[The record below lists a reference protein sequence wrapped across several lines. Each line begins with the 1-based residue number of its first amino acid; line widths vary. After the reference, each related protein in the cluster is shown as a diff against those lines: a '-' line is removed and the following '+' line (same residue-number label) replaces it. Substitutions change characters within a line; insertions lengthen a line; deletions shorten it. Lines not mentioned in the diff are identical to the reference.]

1 MKKVIVLLMS
11 LFLLTGCL
19 EEEKLDKI
27 AYTTYYPLEFATNYM
42 YKDFATVKSIY
53 PNGIDTSKYTL
64 TDKQKSIY
72 ASSDMF
78 VYAGVTDEVKLAAE
92 FLNTNQNI
100 SIIDGTKGLSYS
112 SEVCE
117 LWLDP
122 SNYLMIARNIKST
135 LIDYANNVYDEEKI
149 DKLYD
154 GKDIISGSSILREGE
169 SYYSWWAREWA
180 GVDPQTGEEQ
190 WVLNTQ
196 NKDGSLNKELTKNP
210 GEAQRIIIGTPDP
223 KLTGG
228 WRNSLSWKGLEFNAL
243 FSFSLGGKL
252 LDDACLTYTDTDGEN
267 AYYAIGKQ
275 QLNRWQKPGDI
286 TDVPRRINN
295 YTYARYSSDRH
306 MHTNNYL
313 RLKSVSLSYSLPKQ
327 WLNPLNINNL
337 RVFVSGSNLLTFQS
351 YDNVDPEQPINGNVN
366 FAFPA
371 MKSVSFGTGTI
382 TITYKHRNNYE
393 T

>member
-11 LFLLTGCL
+11 LLLLTGCL

-154 GKDIISGSSILREGE
+154 ELKIKISEIDVDLTMMGKNASKKNILVTNDSFNFLSKYNINVISIKEGDTKSINDAKKLINSGEIKYAYVLRGNTL
-169 SYYSWWAREWA
+169 S
-180 GVDPQTGEEQ
+180 EEIE
-190 WVLNTQ
+190 TFI
-196 NKDGSLNKELTKNP
+196 KNY
-210 GEAQRIIIGTPDP
+210 
-223 KLTGG
+223 
-228 WRNSLSWKGLEFNAL
+228 NLEKIEID
-243 FSFSLGGKL
+243 SM
-252 LDDACLTYTDTDGEN
+252 YT
-267 AYYAIGKQ
+267 
-275 QLNRWQKPGDI
+275 I
-286 TDVPRRINN
+286 TDEDKNN
-295 YTYARYSSDRH
+295 G
-306 MHTNNYL
+306 NNYL
-313 RLKSVSLSYSLPKQ
+313 SIMTE
-327 WLNPLNINNL
+327 NINKFKTEL
-337 RVFVSGSNLLTFQS
+337 FR
-351 YDNVDPEQPINGNVN
+351 
-366 FAFPA
+366 
-371 MKSVSFGTGTI
+371 
-382 TITYKHRNNYE
+382 
-393 T
+393 

>member
-1 MKKVIVLLMS
+1 MKKIIVLLMG

-154 GKDIISGSSILREGE
+154 ELKIKISEIDVDLTMMGKNASKKNILVTNDSFNFLSKYNINVISIKEGDTKSINDAKKLINSGEIKYAYVLRGNTL
-169 SYYSWWAREWA
+169 S
-180 GVDPQTGEEQ
+180 EEIE
-190 WVLNTQ
+190 TFI
-196 NKDGSLNKELTKNP
+196 KNY
-210 GEAQRIIIGTPDP
+210 
-223 KLTGG
+223 
-228 WRNSLSWKGLEFNAL
+228 NLEKIEID
-243 FSFSLGGKL
+243 SM
-252 LDDACLTYTDTDGEN
+252 YT
-267 AYYAIGKQ
+267 
-275 QLNRWQKPGDI
+275 I
-286 TDVPRRINN
+286 TDEDKNN
-295 YTYARYSSDRH
+295 G
-306 MHTNNYL
+306 NNYL
-313 RLKSVSLSYSLPKQ
+313 SIMTE
-327 WLNPLNINNL
+327 NINKFKTEL
-337 RVFVSGSNLLTFQS
+337 FR
-351 YDNVDPEQPINGNVN
+351 
-366 FAFPA
+366 
-371 MKSVSFGTGTI
+371 
-382 TITYKHRNNYE
+382 
-393 T
+393 

>member
-72 ASSDMF
+72 AASDMF

-122 SNYLMIARNIKST
+122 SNYLMISRNIKST

-154 GKDIISGSSILREGE
+154 ELKIKISEIDVDLTMMGKNASKKNILVTNDSFNFLSKYNINVISIKEGDTKSINDAKKLINSGEIKYAYVLRGNTL
-169 SYYSWWAREWA
+169 S
-180 GVDPQTGEEQ
+180 EEIE
-190 WVLNTQ
+190 TFI
-196 NKDGSLNKELTKNP
+196 KNY
-210 GEAQRIIIGTPDP
+210 
-223 KLTGG
+223 
-228 WRNSLSWKGLEFNAL
+228 NLEKIEID
-243 FSFSLGGKL
+243 SM
-252 LDDACLTYTDTDGEN
+252 YT
-267 AYYAIGKQ
+267 
-275 QLNRWQKPGDI
+275 I
-286 TDVPRRINN
+286 TDEDKNN
-295 YTYARYSSDRH
+295 G
-306 MHTNNYL
+306 NNYL
-313 RLKSVSLSYSLPKQ
+313 SIMTE
-327 WLNPLNINNL
+327 NINKFKTEL
-337 RVFVSGSNLLTFQS
+337 FR
-351 YDNVDPEQPINGNVN
+351 
-366 FAFPA
+366 
-371 MKSVSFGTGTI
+371 
-382 TITYKHRNNYE
+382 
-393 T
+393 

>member
-72 ASSDMF
+72 AASDMF

-135 LIDYANNVYDEEKI
+135 LIDYANTVYDEEKI

-154 GKDIISGSSILREGE
+154 ELKIKISEIDVDLTMMGKNASKKNILVTNDSFNFLSKYNINVISIKEGDTKSINDAKKLINSGEIKYAYVLRGNTL
-169 SYYSWWAREWA
+169 S
-180 GVDPQTGEEQ
+180 EEIE
-190 WVLNTQ
+190 TFI
-196 NKDGSLNKELTKNP
+196 KNY
-210 GEAQRIIIGTPDP
+210 
-223 KLTGG
+223 
-228 WRNSLSWKGLEFNAL
+228 NLEKIEID
-243 FSFSLGGKL
+243 SM
-252 LDDACLTYTDTDGEN
+252 YT
-267 AYYAIGKQ
+267 
-275 QLNRWQKPGDI
+275 I
-286 TDVPRRINN
+286 TDEDKNN
-295 YTYARYSSDRH
+295 G
-306 MHTNNYL
+306 NNYL
-313 RLKSVSLSYSLPKQ
+313 SIMTE
-327 WLNPLNINNL
+327 NINKFKTEL
-337 RVFVSGSNLLTFQS
+337 FR
-351 YDNVDPEQPINGNVN
+351 
-366 FAFPA
+366 
-371 MKSVSFGTGTI
+371 
-382 TITYKHRNNYE
+382 
-393 T
+393 

>member
-78 VYAGVTDEVKLAAE
+78 VYAGLTDEVKLAAE

-154 GKDIISGSSILREGE
+154 ELKIKISEIDVDLTMMGKNASKKNILVTNDSFNFLSKYNINVISIKEGDTKSINDAKKLINSGEIKYAYVLRGNTL
-169 SYYSWWAREWA
+169 S
-180 GVDPQTGEEQ
+180 EEIE
-190 WVLNTQ
+190 TFI
-196 NKDGSLNKELTKNP
+196 KNY
-210 GEAQRIIIGTPDP
+210 
-223 KLTGG
+223 
-228 WRNSLSWKGLEFNAL
+228 NLEKIEID
-243 FSFSLGGKL
+243 SM
-252 LDDACLTYTDTDGEN
+252 YT
-267 AYYAIGKQ
+267 
-275 QLNRWQKPGDI
+275 I
-286 TDVPRRINN
+286 TDEDKNN
-295 YTYARYSSDRH
+295 G
-306 MHTNNYL
+306 NNYL
-313 RLKSVSLSYSLPKQ
+313 SIMTE
-327 WLNPLNINNL
+327 NINKFKTEL
-337 RVFVSGSNLLTFQS
+337 FR
-351 YDNVDPEQPINGNVN
+351 
-366 FAFPA
+366 
-371 MKSVSFGTGTI
+371 
-382 TITYKHRNNYE
+382 
-393 T
+393 

>member
-154 GKDIISGSSILREGE
+154 ELKIKISEIDVDLTMMGKNASNKNILVTNDSFNFLSKYNINVISIKEGDTKSINEAKKLINSGEIKYAYVLRG
-169 SYYSWWAREWA
+169 
-180 GVDPQTGEEQ
+180 
-190 WVLNTQ
+190 NTLSQ
-196 NKDGSLNKELTKNP
+196 EIETFIKNY
-210 GEAQRIIIGTPDP
+210 
-223 KLTGG
+223 
-228 WRNSLSWKGLEFNAL
+228 NLEKIEID
-243 FSFSLGGKL
+243 SM
-252 LDDACLTYTDTDGEN
+252 YT
-267 AYYAIGKQ
+267 
-275 QLNRWQKPGDI
+275 I
-286 TDVPRRINN
+286 TDEDKNN
-295 YTYARYSSDRH
+295 GND
-306 MHTNNYL
+306 YL
-313 RLKSVSLSYSLPKQ
+313 SIMTE
-327 WLNPLNINNL
+327 NINKFKTEL
-337 RVFVSGSNLLTFQS
+337 FR
-351 YDNVDPEQPINGNVN
+351 
-366 FAFPA
+366 
-371 MKSVSFGTGTI
+371 
-382 TITYKHRNNYE
+382 
-393 T
+393 

>member
-154 GKDIISGSSILREGE
+154 ELKIKISEIDVDLTMMGKNASKKNILVTNDSFNFLSKYNINVISIKEGDTKSINDAKKLINSGEIKYAYVLRGNTL
-169 SYYSWWAREWA
+169 S
-180 GVDPQTGEEQ
+180 EEIE
-190 WVLNTQ
+190 TFI
-196 NKDGSLNKELTKNP
+196 KNY
-210 GEAQRIIIGTPDP
+210 
-223 KLTGG
+223 
-228 WRNSLSWKGLEFNAL
+228 NLEMIEID
-243 FSFSLGGKL
+243 SM
-252 LDDACLTYTDTDGEN
+252 YT
-267 AYYAIGKQ
+267 
-275 QLNRWQKPGDI
+275 I
-286 TDVPRRINN
+286 TDEDKNN
-295 YTYARYSSDRH
+295 G
-306 MHTNNYL
+306 NNYL
-313 RLKSVSLSYSLPKQ
+313 SIMTE
-327 WLNPLNINNL
+327 NINKFKTEL
-337 RVFVSGSNLLTFQS
+337 FR
-351 YDNVDPEQPINGNVN
+351 
-366 FAFPA
+366 
-371 MKSVSFGTGTI
+371 
-382 TITYKHRNNYE
+382 
-393 T
+393 

>member
-42 YKDFATVKSIY
+42 YKDFAPVKSIY

-154 GKDIISGSSILREGE
+154 ELKIKISEIDVDLTMMGKNASNKNILVTNDSFNFLSKYNINVISIKEGDTKSINDAKKLINSGEIKYAYVLRG
-169 SYYSWWAREWA
+169 
-180 GVDPQTGEEQ
+180 
-190 WVLNTQ
+190 NTLSQ
-196 NKDGSLNKELTKNP
+196 EIETFIKNY
-210 GEAQRIIIGTPDP
+210 
-223 KLTGG
+223 
-228 WRNSLSWKGLEFNAL
+228 NLEKIEID
-243 FSFSLGGKL
+243 SM
-252 LDDACLTYTDTDGEN
+252 YT
-267 AYYAIGKQ
+267 
-275 QLNRWQKPGDI
+275 I
-286 TDVPRRINN
+286 TDEDKNN
-295 YTYARYSSDRH
+295 GND
-306 MHTNNYL
+306 YL
-313 RLKSVSLSYSLPKQ
+313 SIMTE
-327 WLNPLNINNL
+327 NINKFKTEL
-337 RVFVSGSNLLTFQS
+337 FR
-351 YDNVDPEQPINGNVN
+351 
-366 FAFPA
+366 
-371 MKSVSFGTGTI
+371 
-382 TITYKHRNNYE
+382 
-393 T
+393 

>member
-72 ASSDMF
+72 AASDMF

-154 GKDIISGSSILREGE
+154 ELKIKISEIDVDLTMMGKNASKKNILVTNDSFNFLSKYNINVISIKEGDTKSINDAKKLINSGEIKYAYVLRE
-169 SYYSWWAREWA
+169 
-180 GVDPQTGEEQ
+180 
-190 WVLNTQ
+190 NTLSQ
-196 NKDGSLNKELTKNP
+196 EIETFIKNY
-210 GEAQRIIIGTPDP
+210 
-223 KLTGG
+223 
-228 WRNSLSWKGLEFNAL
+228 NLEKIEID
-243 FSFSLGGKL
+243 SM
-252 LDDACLTYTDTDGEN
+252 YT
-267 AYYAIGKQ
+267 
-275 QLNRWQKPGDI
+275 I
-286 TDVPRRINN
+286 TDEDKNN
-295 YTYARYSSDRH
+295 GND
-306 MHTNNYL
+306 YL
-313 RLKSVSLSYSLPKQ
+313 SIMTE
-327 WLNPLNINNL
+327 NINKFKTEL
-337 RVFVSGSNLLTFQS
+337 FR
-351 YDNVDPEQPINGNVN
+351 
-366 FAFPA
+366 
-371 MKSVSFGTGTI
+371 
-382 TITYKHRNNYE
+382 
-393 T
+393 

>member
-72 ASSDMF
+72 AASDMF

-154 GKDIISGSSILREGE
+154 ELKIKISEIDVDLTMMGKNASKKNILVTNDSFNFLSKYNINVISIKEGDTKSINDAKKLINSGEIKYAYVLRG
-169 SYYSWWAREWA
+169 
-180 GVDPQTGEEQ
+180 
-190 WVLNTQ
+190 NTLSQ
-196 NKDGSLNKELTKNP
+196 EIETFIKNY
-210 GEAQRIIIGTPDP
+210 
-223 KLTGG
+223 
-228 WRNSLSWKGLEFNAL
+228 NLEKIEID
-243 FSFSLGGKL
+243 SM
-252 LDDACLTYTDTDGEN
+252 YT
-267 AYYAIGKQ
+267 
-275 QLNRWQKPGDI
+275 I
-286 TDVPRRINN
+286 TDEDKNN
-295 YTYARYSSDRH
+295 GND
-306 MHTNNYL
+306 YL
-313 RLKSVSLSYSLPKQ
+313 SIMTE
-327 WLNPLNINNL
+327 NINKFKTEL
-337 RVFVSGSNLLTFQS
+337 FR
-351 YDNVDPEQPINGNVN
+351 
-366 FAFPA
+366 
-371 MKSVSFGTGTI
+371 
-382 TITYKHRNNYE
+382 
-393 T
+393 

>member
-154 GKDIISGSSILREGE
+154 ELKIKISEIDVDLTMMGKNASNKNILVTNESFNFLSKYNINVISIKEGDTKSINDAKKLINSGEIKYAYVLRG
-169 SYYSWWAREWA
+169 
-180 GVDPQTGEEQ
+180 
-190 WVLNTQ
+190 NTLSQ
-196 NKDGSLNKELTKNP
+196 EIETFIKNY
-210 GEAQRIIIGTPDP
+210 
-223 KLTGG
+223 
-228 WRNSLSWKGLEFNAL
+228 NLEKIEID
-243 FSFSLGGKL
+243 SM
-252 LDDACLTYTDTDGEN
+252 YT
-267 AYYAIGKQ
+267 
-275 QLNRWQKPGDI
+275 I
-286 TDVPRRINN
+286 TDEDKNN
-295 YTYARYSSDRH
+295 GND
-306 MHTNNYL
+306 YL
-313 RLKSVSLSYSLPKQ
+313 SIMTE
-327 WLNPLNINNL
+327 NINKFKTEL
-337 RVFVSGSNLLTFQS
+337 FR
-351 YDNVDPEQPINGNVN
+351 
-366 FAFPA
+366 
-371 MKSVSFGTGTI
+371 
-382 TITYKHRNNYE
+382 
-393 T
+393 

>member
-72 ASSDMF
+72 AASDMF

-154 GKDIISGSSILREGE
+154 ELKIKISEIDVDLTMMGKNASKKNILVTNDSFNFLSKYNINVISIKEGDTKSINDAKKLINSGEIKYAYVLRE
-169 SYYSWWAREWA
+169 
-180 GVDPQTGEEQ
+180 
-190 WVLNTQ
+190 NTLSQ
-196 NKDGSLNKELTKNP
+196 EIETFIKNY
-210 GEAQRIIIGTPDP
+210 
-223 KLTGG
+223 
-228 WRNSLSWKGLEFNAL
+228 NLEKIEID
-243 FSFSLGGKL
+243 SM
-252 LDDACLTYTDTDGEN
+252 YT
-267 AYYAIGKQ
+267 
-275 QLNRWQKPGDI
+275 I
-286 TDVPRRINN
+286 TDEDKNN
-295 YTYARYSSDRH
+295 SND
-306 MHTNNYL
+306 YL
-313 RLKSVSLSYSLPKQ
+313 SIMTE
-327 WLNPLNINNL
+327 NINKFKTEL
-337 RVFVSGSNLLTFQS
+337 FR
-351 YDNVDPEQPINGNVN
+351 
-366 FAFPA
+366 
-371 MKSVSFGTGTI
+371 
-382 TITYKHRNNYE
+382 
-393 T
+393 

>member
-154 GKDIISGSSILREGE
+154 ELKIKISEIDVDLTMMGKNASKKNILVTSDSFGFLSKYNINVISIKEGDTKSINEAKKLINSGEIKYAYVLRGNTL
-169 SYYSWWAREWA
+169 S
-180 GVDPQTGEEQ
+180 EEIE
-190 WVLNTQ
+190 TFI
-196 NKDGSLNKELTKNP
+196 KNY
-210 GEAQRIIIGTPDP
+210 
-223 KLTGG
+223 
-228 WRNSLSWKGLEFNAL
+228 NLEKIEID
-243 FSFSLGGKL
+243 SM
-252 LDDACLTYTDTDGEN
+252 YT
-267 AYYAIGKQ
+267 
-275 QLNRWQKPGDI
+275 I
-286 TDVPRRINN
+286 TDEDKNN
-295 YTYARYSSDRH
+295 GND
-306 MHTNNYL
+306 YL
-313 RLKSVSLSYSLPKQ
+313 SIMTE
-327 WLNPLNINNL
+327 NINKFKTEL
-337 RVFVSGSNLLTFQS
+337 FR
-351 YDNVDPEQPINGNVN
+351 
-366 FAFPA
+366 
-371 MKSVSFGTGTI
+371 
-382 TITYKHRNNYE
+382 
-393 T
+393 

>member
-154 GKDIISGSSILREGE
+154 ELKIKISEIDVDLTMMGKNASKKNILVTNDSFNFLSKYNINVISIKEGDTKSINEAKKLINSGEIKYAYVLRG
-169 SYYSWWAREWA
+169 
-180 GVDPQTGEEQ
+180 
-190 WVLNTQ
+190 NTLSQ
-196 NKDGSLNKELTKNP
+196 EIETFIKNY
-210 GEAQRIIIGTPDP
+210 
-223 KLTGG
+223 
-228 WRNSLSWKGLEFNAL
+228 NLEKIEID
-243 FSFSLGGKL
+243 SM
-252 LDDACLTYTDTDGEN
+252 YT
-267 AYYAIGKQ
+267 
-275 QLNRWQKPGDI
+275 I
-286 TDVPRRINN
+286 TDEDKNN
-295 YTYARYSSDRH
+295 G
-306 MHTNNYL
+306 NNYL
-313 RLKSVSLSYSLPKQ
+313 SIMTE
-327 WLNPLNINNL
+327 NINKFKTEL
-337 RVFVSGSNLLTFQS
+337 FR
-351 YDNVDPEQPINGNVN
+351 
-366 FAFPA
+366 
-371 MKSVSFGTGTI
+371 
-382 TITYKHRNNYE
+382 
-393 T
+393 

>member
-154 GKDIISGSSILREGE
+154 ELKIKISEIDVDLTMMGKNASKKNILVTNDSFNFLSKYNINVISIKEGDTKSINDAKKLINSGVIKYAYVLRGNTL
-169 SYYSWWAREWA
+169 S
-180 GVDPQTGEEQ
+180 EEIE
-190 WVLNTQ
+190 TFI
-196 NKDGSLNKELTKNP
+196 KNY
-210 GEAQRIIIGTPDP
+210 
-223 KLTGG
+223 
-228 WRNSLSWKGLEFNAL
+228 NLEKIEID
-243 FSFSLGGKL
+243 SM
-252 LDDACLTYTDTDGEN
+252 YT
-267 AYYAIGKQ
+267 
-275 QLNRWQKPGDI
+275 I
-286 TDVPRRINN
+286 TDEDKNN
-295 YTYARYSSDRH
+295 G
-306 MHTNNYL
+306 NNYL
-313 RLKSVSLSYSLPKQ
+313 SIMTE
-327 WLNPLNINNL
+327 NINKFKTEL
-337 RVFVSGSNLLTFQS
+337 FR
-351 YDNVDPEQPINGNVN
+351 
-366 FAFPA
+366 
-371 MKSVSFGTGTI
+371 
-382 TITYKHRNNYE
+382 
-393 T
+393 

>member
-72 ASSDMF
+72 AASDMF

-154 GKDIISGSSILREGE
+154 ELKIKISEIDVDLTMMGKNASKKNILVTNDSFNFLSKYNINVISIKEGDNKSINDAKKLINSGEIKYAYVLRG
-169 SYYSWWAREWA
+169 
-180 GVDPQTGEEQ
+180 
-190 WVLNTQ
+190 NTLSQ
-196 NKDGSLNKELTKNP
+196 EIETFIKNY
-210 GEAQRIIIGTPDP
+210 
-223 KLTGG
+223 
-228 WRNSLSWKGLEFNAL
+228 NLEKIEID
-243 FSFSLGGKL
+243 SM
-252 LDDACLTYTDTDGEN
+252 YT
-267 AYYAIGKQ
+267 
-275 QLNRWQKPGDI
+275 I
-286 TDVPRRINN
+286 TDEDKNSGN
-295 YTYARYSSDRH
+295 D
-306 MHTNNYL
+306 YL
-313 RLKSVSLSYSLPKQ
+313 SIMTE
-327 WLNPLNINNL
+327 NINKFKTEL
-337 RVFVSGSNLLTFQS
+337 FR
-351 YDNVDPEQPINGNVN
+351 
-366 FAFPA
+366 
-371 MKSVSFGTGTI
+371 
-382 TITYKHRNNYE
+382 
-393 T
+393 

>member
-72 ASSDMF
+72 AASDMF

-154 GKDIISGSSILREGE
+154 ELKIKISEIDVDLTMMGKNASNKNILVTNDSFNFLSKYNINVISIKEGDTKSINDAKKLINSGEIKYAYVLRGNTL
-169 SYYSWWAREWA
+169 S
-180 GVDPQTGEEQ
+180 EEIE
-190 WVLNTQ
+190 TFI
-196 NKDGSLNKELTKNP
+196 KNY
-210 GEAQRIIIGTPDP
+210 
-223 KLTGG
+223 
-228 WRNSLSWKGLEFNAL
+228 NLEKIEID
-243 FSFSLGGKL
+243 SM
-252 LDDACLTYTDTDGEN
+252 YT
-267 AYYAIGKQ
+267 
-275 QLNRWQKPGDI
+275 I
-286 TDVPRRINN
+286 TDEDKNN
-295 YTYARYSSDRH
+295 G
-306 MHTNNYL
+306 NNYL
-313 RLKSVSLSYSLPKQ
+313 SIMTE
-327 WLNPLNINNL
+327 NINKFKTEL
-337 RVFVSGSNLLTFQS
+337 FR
-351 YDNVDPEQPINGNVN
+351 
-366 FAFPA
+366 
-371 MKSVSFGTGTI
+371 
-382 TITYKHRNNYE
+382 
-393 T
+393 

>member
-1 MKKVIVLLMS
+1 MKKIIVLLMS

-154 GKDIISGSSILREGE
+154 ELKIKISEIDVDLTMMGKNASKKNILVTNDSFNFLSKYNINVISIKEGDTKSINDAKKLINSGEIKYAYVLRGNTL
-169 SYYSWWAREWA
+169 S
-180 GVDPQTGEEQ
+180 EEIE
-190 WVLNTQ
+190 TFI
-196 NKDGSLNKELTKNP
+196 KNY
-210 GEAQRIIIGTPDP
+210 
-223 KLTGG
+223 
-228 WRNSLSWKGLEFNAL
+228 NLEKIEID
-243 FSFSLGGKL
+243 SM
-252 LDDACLTYTDTDGEN
+252 YT
-267 AYYAIGKQ
+267 
-275 QLNRWQKPGDI
+275 I
-286 TDVPRRINN
+286 TDEDKNN
-295 YTYARYSSDRH
+295 G
-306 MHTNNYL
+306 NNYL
-313 RLKSVSLSYSLPKQ
+313 SIMTE
-327 WLNPLNINNL
+327 NINKFKTEL
-337 RVFVSGSNLLTFQS
+337 FR
-351 YDNVDPEQPINGNVN
+351 
-366 FAFPA
+366 
-371 MKSVSFGTGTI
+371 
-382 TITYKHRNNYE
+382 
-393 T
+393 

>member
-154 GKDIISGSSILREGE
+154 ELKIKISEIDVDLTMMGKNASKKNILVTNDSFDFLSKYNINVISIKEGDTKSINEAKKLINSGEIKYAYVLRG
-169 SYYSWWAREWA
+169 
-180 GVDPQTGEEQ
+180 
-190 WVLNTQ
+190 NTLSQ
-196 NKDGSLNKELTKNP
+196 EIETFIKNY
-210 GEAQRIIIGTPDP
+210 
-223 KLTGG
+223 
-228 WRNSLSWKGLEFNAL
+228 NLEKIEID
-243 FSFSLGGKL
+243 SM
-252 LDDACLTYTDTDGEN
+252 YT
-267 AYYAIGKQ
+267 
-275 QLNRWQKPGDI
+275 I
-286 TDVPRRINN
+286 TDEDKNN
-295 YTYARYSSDRH
+295 GND
-306 MHTNNYL
+306 YL
-313 RLKSVSLSYSLPKQ
+313 SIMTE
-327 WLNPLNINNL
+327 NINKFKTEL
-337 RVFVSGSNLLTFQS
+337 FR
-351 YDNVDPEQPINGNVN
+351 
-366 FAFPA
+366 
-371 MKSVSFGTGTI
+371 
-382 TITYKHRNNYE
+382 
-393 T
+393 

>member
-72 ASSDMF
+72 AASDMF

-154 GKDIISGSSILREGE
+154 ELKIKISEIDVDLTMMGKNASNKNILVTNDSFNFLSKYNINVISIKKGDTKSINDAKKLINSGEIKYAYVLRGNTL
-169 SYYSWWAREWA
+169 S
-180 GVDPQTGEEQ
+180 EEIE
-190 WVLNTQ
+190 TFI
-196 NKDGSLNKELTKNP
+196 KNY
-210 GEAQRIIIGTPDP
+210 
-223 KLTGG
+223 
-228 WRNSLSWKGLEFNAL
+228 NLEKIEID
-243 FSFSLGGKL
+243 SM
-252 LDDACLTYTDTDGEN
+252 YT
-267 AYYAIGKQ
+267 
-275 QLNRWQKPGDI
+275 I
-286 TDVPRRINN
+286 TDEDKNN
-295 YTYARYSSDRH
+295 GND
-306 MHTNNYL
+306 YL
-313 RLKSVSLSYSLPKQ
+313 SIMTE
-327 WLNPLNINNL
+327 NINKFKTEL
-337 RVFVSGSNLLTFQS
+337 FR
-351 YDNVDPEQPINGNVN
+351 
-366 FAFPA
+366 
-371 MKSVSFGTGTI
+371 
-382 TITYKHRNNYE
+382 
-393 T
+393 

>member
-154 GKDIISGSSILREGE
+154 ELKIKISEIDVDLTMMEKNASKKNILVTNDSFNFLSKYNINVISIKEGDTKSINEAKKLINSGEIKYAYVLRG
-169 SYYSWWAREWA
+169 
-180 GVDPQTGEEQ
+180 
-190 WVLNTQ
+190 NTLSQ
-196 NKDGSLNKELTKNP
+196 EIETFIKNY
-210 GEAQRIIIGTPDP
+210 
-223 KLTGG
+223 
-228 WRNSLSWKGLEFNAL
+228 NLEKIEID
-243 FSFSLGGKL
+243 SM
-252 LDDACLTYTDTDGEN
+252 YT
-267 AYYAIGKQ
+267 
-275 QLNRWQKPGDI
+275 I
-286 TDVPRRINN
+286 TDEDKNN
-295 YTYARYSSDRH
+295 GND
-306 MHTNNYL
+306 YL
-313 RLKSVSLSYSLPKQ
+313 SIMTE
-327 WLNPLNINNL
+327 NINKFKTEL
-337 RVFVSGSNLLTFQS
+337 FR
-351 YDNVDPEQPINGNVN
+351 
-366 FAFPA
+366 
-371 MKSVSFGTGTI
+371 
-382 TITYKHRNNYE
+382 
-393 T
+393 

>member
-1 MKKVIVLLMS
+1 MS

-42 YKDFATVKSIY
+42 YKDFATVKSIN

-154 GKDIISGSSILREGE
+154 ELKIKISEIDVDLTMMGKNASKKNILVTNDSFNFLSKYNINVISIKEGDTKSINDAKKLINSGEIKYAYVLRGNTL
-169 SYYSWWAREWA
+169 S
-180 GVDPQTGEEQ
+180 EEIE
-190 WVLNTQ
+190 TFI
-196 NKDGSLNKELTKNP
+196 KNY
-210 GEAQRIIIGTPDP
+210 
-223 KLTGG
+223 
-228 WRNSLSWKGLEFNAL
+228 NLEKIEID
-243 FSFSLGGKL
+243 SM
-252 LDDACLTYTDTDGEN
+252 YT
-267 AYYAIGKQ
+267 
-275 QLNRWQKPGDI
+275 I
-286 TDVPRRINN
+286 TDEDKNN
-295 YTYARYSSDRH
+295 G
-306 MHTNNYL
+306 NNYL
-313 RLKSVSLSYSLPKQ
+313 SIMTE
-327 WLNPLNINNL
+327 NINKFKTEL
-337 RVFVSGSNLLTFQS
+337 FR
-351 YDNVDPEQPINGNVN
+351 
-366 FAFPA
+366 
-371 MKSVSFGTGTI
+371 
-382 TITYKHRNNYE
+382 
-393 T
+393 

>member
-154 GKDIISGSSILREGE
+154 ELKIKISEIDVDLTMMGKNASKKNILVTNDSFNFLSKYNINVISIKEGDTKSINDAKKLINSGE
-169 SYYSWWAREWA
+169 IKYAYVVRGNTLS
-180 GVDPQTGEEQ
+180 EEIE
-190 WVLNTQ
+190 TFI
-196 NKDGSLNKELTKNP
+196 KNY
-210 GEAQRIIIGTPDP
+210 
-223 KLTGG
+223 
-228 WRNSLSWKGLEFNAL
+228 NLEKIEID
-243 FSFSLGGKL
+243 SM
-252 LDDACLTYTDTDGEN
+252 YT
-267 AYYAIGKQ
+267 
-275 QLNRWQKPGDI
+275 I
-286 TDVPRRINN
+286 TDEDKNN
-295 YTYARYSSDRH
+295 G
-306 MHTNNYL
+306 NNYL
-313 RLKSVSLSYSLPKQ
+313 SIMTE
-327 WLNPLNINNL
+327 NINKFKTEL
-337 RVFVSGSNLLTFQS
+337 FR
-351 YDNVDPEQPINGNVN
+351 
-366 FAFPA
+366 
-371 MKSVSFGTGTI
+371 
-382 TITYKHRNNYE
+382 
-393 T
+393 

>member
-72 ASSDMF
+72 AASDMF

-154 GKDIISGSSILREGE
+154 ELKIKISEIDVDLTMMGKNASKKNILVTNDSFNFLSKYNINVISIKEGDTKSINDAQKLINSGEIKYAYVLRG
-169 SYYSWWAREWA
+169 
-180 GVDPQTGEEQ
+180 
-190 WVLNTQ
+190 NTLSQ
-196 NKDGSLNKELTKNP
+196 EIETFIKNY
-210 GEAQRIIIGTPDP
+210 
-223 KLTGG
+223 
-228 WRNSLSWKGLEFNAL
+228 NLEKIEID
-243 FSFSLGGKL
+243 SM
-252 LDDACLTYTDTDGEN
+252 YT
-267 AYYAIGKQ
+267 
-275 QLNRWQKPGDI
+275 I
-286 TDVPRRINN
+286 TDEDKNSGN
-295 YTYARYSSDRH
+295 D
-306 MHTNNYL
+306 YL
-313 RLKSVSLSYSLPKQ
+313 SIMTE
-327 WLNPLNINNL
+327 NINKFKTEL
-337 RVFVSGSNLLTFQS
+337 FR
-351 YDNVDPEQPINGNVN
+351 
-366 FAFPA
+366 
-371 MKSVSFGTGTI
+371 
-382 TITYKHRNNYE
+382 
-393 T
+393 

>member
-72 ASSDMF
+72 AASDMF

-154 GKDIISGSSILREGE
+154 ELKIKISEIDVDLTMVGKNASKKNILVTNDSFNFLSKYNINVISIKEGDTKSINDAKKLINSGEIKYAYVLRGNTL
-169 SYYSWWAREWA
+169 S
-180 GVDPQTGEEQ
+180 EEIE
-190 WVLNTQ
+190 TFI
-196 NKDGSLNKELTKNP
+196 KNY
-210 GEAQRIIIGTPDP
+210 
-223 KLTGG
+223 
-228 WRNSLSWKGLEFNAL
+228 NLEKIEID
-243 FSFSLGGKL
+243 SM
-252 LDDACLTYTDTDGEN
+252 YT
-267 AYYAIGKQ
+267 
-275 QLNRWQKPGDI
+275 I
-286 TDVPRRINN
+286 TDEDKNN
-295 YTYARYSSDRH
+295 GND
-306 MHTNNYL
+306 YL
-313 RLKSVSLSYSLPKQ
+313 SIMTE
-327 WLNPLNINNL
+327 NINKFKTEL
-337 RVFVSGSNLLTFQS
+337 FR
-351 YDNVDPEQPINGNVN
+351 
-366 FAFPA
+366 
-371 MKSVSFGTGTI
+371 
-382 TITYKHRNNYE
+382 
-393 T
+393 

>member
-72 ASSDMF
+72 AASDMF

-154 GKDIISGSSILREGE
+154 ELKIKISEIDVDLTMMGKNASKKNILVTNDSFNFLSKYNINVISIKEGDTKSINEAKKLINSGEIKYAYVLRG
-169 SYYSWWAREWA
+169 
-180 GVDPQTGEEQ
+180 
-190 WVLNTQ
+190 NTLSQ
-196 NKDGSLNKELTKNP
+196 EIETFIKNY
-210 GEAQRIIIGTPDP
+210 
-223 KLTGG
+223 
-228 WRNSLSWKGLEFNAL
+228 NLEKIEID
-243 FSFSLGGKL
+243 SM
-252 LDDACLTYTDTDGEN
+252 YT
-267 AYYAIGKQ
+267 
-275 QLNRWQKPGDI
+275 I
-286 TDVPRRINN
+286 TDEDKNN
-295 YTYARYSSDRH
+295 GND
-306 MHTNNYL
+306 YL
-313 RLKSVSLSYSLPKQ
+313 SIMTE
-327 WLNPLNINNL
+327 NINKFKTEL
-337 RVFVSGSNLLTFQS
+337 FR
-351 YDNVDPEQPINGNVN
+351 
-366 FAFPA
+366 
-371 MKSVSFGTGTI
+371 
-382 TITYKHRNNYE
+382 
-393 T
+393 

>member
-154 GKDIISGSSILREGE
+154 ELKIKISEIDVDLTMMGKNASNKNILVTNDSFNFLSKYNINVISIKEGDTKSINDAKKLINSGEIKYAYVLRG
-169 SYYSWWAREWA
+169 
-180 GVDPQTGEEQ
+180 
-190 WVLNTQ
+190 NTLSQ
-196 NKDGSLNKELTKNP
+196 EIETFIKNY
-210 GEAQRIIIGTPDP
+210 
-223 KLTGG
+223 
-228 WRNSLSWKGLEFNAL
+228 NLEKIEID
-243 FSFSLGGKL
+243 SM
-252 LDDACLTYTDTDGEN
+252 YT
-267 AYYAIGKQ
+267 
-275 QLNRWQKPGDI
+275 I
-286 TDVPRRINN
+286 TDEDKNN
-295 YTYARYSSDRH
+295 G
-306 MHTNNYL
+306 NNYL
-313 RLKSVSLSYSLPKQ
+313 SIMTE
-327 WLNPLNINNL
+327 NINKFKTEL
-337 RVFVSGSNLLTFQS
+337 FR
-351 YDNVDPEQPINGNVN
+351 
-366 FAFPA
+366 
-371 MKSVSFGTGTI
+371 
-382 TITYKHRNNYE
+382 
-393 T
+393 

>member
-154 GKDIISGSSILREGE
+154 ELKIKISEIDVDLTMMGKNASNKNILVTNDSFNFLSKYNINVISIKEGDTKSINDAKKLIN
-169 SYYSWWAREWA
+169 
-180 GVDPQTGEEQ
+180 TGEIKYAY
-190 WVLNTQ
+190 VLRGNTLSQ
-196 NKDGSLNKELTKNP
+196 EIETFIKNY
-210 GEAQRIIIGTPDP
+210 
-223 KLTGG
+223 
-228 WRNSLSWKGLEFNAL
+228 NLEKIEID
-243 FSFSLGGKL
+243 SM
-252 LDDACLTYTDTDGEN
+252 YT
-267 AYYAIGKQ
+267 
-275 QLNRWQKPGDI
+275 I
-286 TDVPRRINN
+286 TDEDKNN
-295 YTYARYSSDRH
+295 GND
-306 MHTNNYL
+306 YL
-313 RLKSVSLSYSLPKQ
+313 SIMTE
-327 WLNPLNINNL
+327 NINKFKTEL
-337 RVFVSGSNLLTFQS
+337 FR
-351 YDNVDPEQPINGNVN
+351 
-366 FAFPA
+366 
-371 MKSVSFGTGTI
+371 
-382 TITYKHRNNYE
+382 
-393 T
+393 

>member
-72 ASSDMF
+72 AASDMF

-154 GKDIISGSSILREGE
+154 ELKIKISEIDVDLTMMGKNASKKNILVTNDSFNFLSKYNINDISIKEVDTKSINDAKKLINSGEIKYVYVLRGNTL
-169 SYYSWWAREWA
+169 S
-180 GVDPQTGEEQ
+180 EEIE
-190 WVLNTQ
+190 TFI
-196 NKDGSLNKELTKNP
+196 KNY
-210 GEAQRIIIGTPDP
+210 
-223 KLTGG
+223 
-228 WRNSLSWKGLEFNAL
+228 NLEKIEID
-243 FSFSLGGKL
+243 SM
-252 LDDACLTYTDTDGEN
+252 YT
-267 AYYAIGKQ
+267 
-275 QLNRWQKPGDI
+275 I
-286 TDVPRRINN
+286 TDEDKNN
-295 YTYARYSSDRH
+295 G
-306 MHTNNYL
+306 NNYL
-313 RLKSVSLSYSLPKQ
+313 SIMTE
-327 WLNPLNINNL
+327 NINKFKTEL
-337 RVFVSGSNLLTFQS
+337 FR
-351 YDNVDPEQPINGNVN
+351 
-366 FAFPA
+366 
-371 MKSVSFGTGTI
+371 
-382 TITYKHRNNYE
+382 
-393 T
+393 

>member
-154 GKDIISGSSILREGE
+154 ELKIKISEIDVDLTMMGKNASKKNILVTNDSFNFLSKYNINVISIKEGDTKSINDAKKLINSGEIKYAYVLRGNTL
-169 SYYSWWAREWA
+169 S
-180 GVDPQTGEEQ
+180 EEIE
-190 WVLNTQ
+190 T
-196 NKDGSLNKELTKNP
+196 
-210 GEAQRIIIGTPDP
+210 
-223 KLTGG
+223 
-228 WRNSLSWKGLEFNAL
+228 F
-243 FSFSLGGKL
+243 
-252 LDDACLTYTDTDGEN
+252 
-267 AYYAIGKQ
+267 
-275 QLNRWQKPGDI
+275 
-286 TDVPRRINN
+286 INN
-295 YTYARYSSDRH
+295 YNLEKIEIDSMYTITDEDKNNG
-306 MHTNNYL
+306 NNYL
-313 RLKSVSLSYSLPKQ
+313 SIMTE
-327 WLNPLNINNL
+327 NINKFKTEL
-337 RVFVSGSNLLTFQS
+337 FR
-351 YDNVDPEQPINGNVN
+351 
-366 FAFPA
+366 
-371 MKSVSFGTGTI
+371 
-382 TITYKHRNNYE
+382 
-393 T
+393 

>member
-72 ASSDMF
+72 AASDMF

-154 GKDIISGSSILREGE
+154 ELKIKISEIDVDLTMMGKNASKKNILVTNDSFNFLSKYNINVISIKEGDTKSINEAKKLINSGEIKYAYVLRG
-169 SYYSWWAREWA
+169 
-180 GVDPQTGEEQ
+180 
-190 WVLNTQ
+190 NTLSQ
-196 NKDGSLNKELTKNP
+196 EIETFIKNY
-210 GEAQRIIIGTPDP
+210 
-223 KLTGG
+223 
-228 WRNSLSWKGLEFNAL
+228 NLEKIEID
-243 FSFSLGGKL
+243 SM
-252 LDDACLTYTDTDGEN
+252 YT
-267 AYYAIGKQ
+267 
-275 QLNRWQKPGDI
+275 I
-286 TDVPRRINN
+286 TDEDKNSGN
-295 YTYARYSSDRH
+295 D
-306 MHTNNYL
+306 YL
-313 RLKSVSLSYSLPKQ
+313 SIMTE
-327 WLNPLNINNL
+327 NINKFKTEL
-337 RVFVSGSNLLTFQS
+337 FR
-351 YDNVDPEQPINGNVN
+351 
-366 FAFPA
+366 
-371 MKSVSFGTGTI
+371 
-382 TITYKHRNNYE
+382 
-393 T
+393 

>member
-154 GKDIISGSSILREGE
+154 ELKIKISEIDVDLTMMGKNASKKNILVTNDSFNFLSKYNISVISIKEGDTKSINDAKKLINSGEIKYAYVLRGNTL
-169 SYYSWWAREWA
+169 S
-180 GVDPQTGEEQ
+180 EEIE
-190 WVLNTQ
+190 TFI
-196 NKDGSLNKELTKNP
+196 KNY
-210 GEAQRIIIGTPDP
+210 
-223 KLTGG
+223 
-228 WRNSLSWKGLEFNAL
+228 NLEKIEID
-243 FSFSLGGKL
+243 SM
-252 LDDACLTYTDTDGEN
+252 YT
-267 AYYAIGKQ
+267 
-275 QLNRWQKPGDI
+275 I
-286 TDVPRRINN
+286 TDEDKNN
-295 YTYARYSSDRH
+295 G
-306 MHTNNYL
+306 NNYL
-313 RLKSVSLSYSLPKQ
+313 SIMTE
-327 WLNPLNINNL
+327 NINKFKTEL
-337 RVFVSGSNLLTFQS
+337 FR
-351 YDNVDPEQPINGNVN
+351 
-366 FAFPA
+366 
-371 MKSVSFGTGTI
+371 
-382 TITYKHRNNYE
+382 
-393 T
+393 

>member
-154 GKDIISGSSILREGE
+154 ELKIKISEIDVDLTIMGKNASNKNILVTNDSFNFLSKYNINVISIKEGDTKSINDAKKLINSGEIKYAYVLRGNTL
-169 SYYSWWAREWA
+169 S
-180 GVDPQTGEEQ
+180 EEIE
-190 WVLNTQ
+190 TFI
-196 NKDGSLNKELTKNP
+196 KNY
-210 GEAQRIIIGTPDP
+210 
-223 KLTGG
+223 
-228 WRNSLSWKGLEFNAL
+228 NLEKIEID
-243 FSFSLGGKL
+243 SM
-252 LDDACLTYTDTDGEN
+252 YT
-267 AYYAIGKQ
+267 
-275 QLNRWQKPGDI
+275 I
-286 TDVPRRINN
+286 TDEDKNN
-295 YTYARYSSDRH
+295 GND
-306 MHTNNYL
+306 YL
-313 RLKSVSLSYSLPKQ
+313 SIMTE
-327 WLNPLNINNL
+327 NINKFKTEL
-337 RVFVSGSNLLTFQS
+337 FR
-351 YDNVDPEQPINGNVN
+351 
-366 FAFPA
+366 
-371 MKSVSFGTGTI
+371 
-382 TITYKHRNNYE
+382 
-393 T
+393 